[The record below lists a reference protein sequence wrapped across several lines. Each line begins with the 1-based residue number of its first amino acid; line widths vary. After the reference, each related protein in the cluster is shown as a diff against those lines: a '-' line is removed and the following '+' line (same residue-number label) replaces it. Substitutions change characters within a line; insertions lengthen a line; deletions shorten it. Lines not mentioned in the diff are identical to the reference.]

1 MDERL
6 INLTTK
12 AQVLTA
18 ALPYIQKYSGKIVV
32 IKYGGH
38 AMVNTE
44 LKESVISDII
54 LLSLVGVKV
63 VLVHGGGSEISNTL
77 KRLNIESRFVNGLR
91 YTDEESIQVVQM
103 VLAGKVNKDLVCL
116 IGRMGGNALGLCGI
130 DGRMIQCTK
139 LEGEEDLGFVGQIEH
154 VNTDPILTA
163 LEKGYI
169 PVIATVGV
177 DDAGTVYNINA
188 DIAASAIAAAL
199 DAENII
205 TLTDILGVMRDVND
219 KHSLIPEI
227 RIDEINGLIQQ
238 GIVSGGMIPKIRS
251 LESAIQGGVKKTVMI
266 DGRTPHSI
274 LIEMFSD
281 EGAGTLLKQ

>member
-6 INLTTK
+6 TNLTTK

-38 AMVNTE
+38 AMVNTA

-54 LLSLVGVKV
+54 LLTLVGVKV
-63 VLVHGGGSEISNTL
+63 VLVHGGGTEISHTL
-77 KRLNIESRFVNGLR
+77 ERLGVESRFVNGLR
-91 YTDEESIQVVQM
+91 YTDGETIQVVQM
-103 VLAGKVNKDLVCL
+103 VLAGKVNKDLVSL
-116 IGRMGGNALGLCGI
+116 IGRMGGEALGLCGI
-130 DGRMIQCTK
+130 DGRMIQCSK
-139 LEGEEDLGFVGQIEH
+139 LAGEEDLGFVGQIDH
-154 VNTDPILTA
+154 VNTAPILGA

-177 DDAGTVYNINA
+177 DAAGTVYNINA

-199 DAENII
+199 NAENII

-219 KHSLIPEI
+219 KSSLIPEI
-227 RIDEINGLIQQ
+227 HLNEIDGLIRE
-238 GIVSGGMIPKIRS
+238 GVVSGGMIPKIRS
-251 LESAIQGGVKKTVMI
+251 LESAIQSGVKKTVMI

-281 EGAGTLLKQ
+281 EGAGTMLKQ